1 MLAAGGMRQS
11 LKPDTI
17 RKKPTTTRNANGNSQ
32 DFCGIW
38 DPVTFSTNVETVWVS
53 YCRCRALYDST
64 VLRPV
69 LMVTE
74 YTSEKSAHALSEL
87 ENVKKPTVMGTKYAS
102 KKVEVNRVYF

>member
-64 VLRPV
+64 VLKSECDVVVTHFLCTVCVTIPSPIPIGEPHDHPT
-69 LMVTE
+69 LM
-74 YTSEKSAHALSEL
+74 
-87 ENVKKPTVMGTKYAS
+87 
-102 KKVEVNRVYF
+102 